1 MSSWGASA
9 ASDAKPKYLT
19 VAEKRDVYATE
30 KGWTAAA
37 GGNDNALADREV
49 LVAIGD
55 LGGATA
61 TDKLDAAN
69 ISSVNIKTS
78 SFSKADGGT
87 VSVSINFNE
96 TVTVTGTPTVVM
108 TNNTDGARNLTLS
121 YASGSTTNRLT
132 FSLVIAAANA
142 ATDAL
147 DELVIGVNAMSLS
160 GGTVT
165 NTVGGGNALITNAAG
180 TETLTVAT

>member
-1 MSSWGASA
+1 M
-9 ASDAKPKYLT
+9 
-19 VAEKRDVYATE
+19 
-30 KGWTAAA
+30 
-37 GGNDNALADREV
+37 
-49 LVAIGD
+49 I
-55 LGGATA
+55 
-61 TDKLDAAN
+61 
-69 ISSVNIKTS
+69 
-78 SFSKADGGT
+78 
-87 VSVSINFNE
+87 
-96 TVTVTGTPTVVM
+96 
-108 TNNTDGARNLTLS
+108 NNTDGARNLTLS

-147 DELVIGVNAMSLS
+147 DELVIGVNAMSLA

>member
-96 TVTVTGTPTVVM
+96 TVTVTGTPTVEL
-108 TNNTDGARNLTLS
+108 TNDTPSRNLTLS

-142 ATDAL
+142 ATNVADAL
-147 DELVIGVNAMSLS
+147 TIGVNAMSLA

-165 NTVGGGNALITNAAG
+165 NTVGGGNAVITNSAG
-180 TETLTVAT
+180 TGTLTVAT

>member
-96 TVTVTGTPTVVM
+96 TVTVTGTPTVEL
-108 TNNTDGARNLTLS
+108 TNDTPSRNLTLS

-142 ATDAL
+142 ATNVADAL
-147 DELVIGVNAMSLS
+147 TIGVNAMSLA

>member
-69 ISSVNIKTS
+69 ISSVNFQSS
-78 SFSKADGGT
+78 SFSKASGGT
-87 VSVSINFNE
+87 ISVTVNFNE
-96 TVTVTGTPTVVM
+96 TVTVSGTPTVEL
-108 TNNTDGARNLTLS
+108 TNDTPARNLTLS

-132 FSLVIAAANA
+132 FSLAIAAANA
-142 ATDAL
+142 ATNVADAL
-147 DELVIGVNAMSLS
+147 TIGVNAMSLA

>member
-96 TVTVTGTPTVVM
+96 TVTVTGTPTVEL
-108 TNNTDGARNLTLS
+108 TNDTPSRNLTLS

>member
-96 TVTVTGTPTVVM
+96 TVTVTGTPTVEL
-108 TNNTDGARNLTLS
+108 TNDTPARNLTLS

>member
-96 TVTVTGTPTVVM
+96 TVTVSGTPTVEL
-108 TNNTDGARNLTLS
+108 TNDTPARNLTLS

-132 FSLVIAAANA
+132 FSLAIAAANA
-142 ATDAL
+142 ATNVADAL
-147 DELVIGVNAMSLS
+147 TIGVNAMSLA